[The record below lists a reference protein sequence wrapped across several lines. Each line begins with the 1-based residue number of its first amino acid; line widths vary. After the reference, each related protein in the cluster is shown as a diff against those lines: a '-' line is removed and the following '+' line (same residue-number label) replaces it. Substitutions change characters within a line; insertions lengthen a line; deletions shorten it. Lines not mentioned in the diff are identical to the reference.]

1 MKIEMIIEKI
11 KNSYKGDNIDNSKTR
26 DQILYGTADSECTG
40 IVTTIW
46 ANVEVIKKA
55 HSLGANLIICHE
67 ALFWNHGDHQ
77 EWFRENQIGTFLEN
91 KKLLDDYGITVW
103 RCHDY
108 IHSGMLVEDHYID
121 GIFYGLAKKLGWE
134 DCIINDISNPLLFE
148 IPKITAEQL
157 SHTLISKLK
166 LNGVRIIGD
175 RNTEIKRI
183 KIPFHVFGDA
193 NEDIRQMEQE
203 DFDAILPLEMVDYS
217 LAEYIKDASLLGR
230 SKVSI
235 SIGHFNMEEPGME
248 IMADYLLE
256 LLGRDIPVTFI
267 QAGDTYDYIVKEKK

>member
-1 MKIEMIIEKI
+1 M
-11 KNSYKGDNIDNSKTR
+11 
-26 DQILYGTADSECTG
+26 
-40 IVTTIW
+40 
-46 ANVEVIKKA
+46 
-55 HSLGANLIICHE
+55 
-67 ALFWNHGDHQ
+67 
-77 EWFRENQIGTFLEN
+77 
-91 KKLLDDYGITVW
+91 
-103 RCHDY
+103 
-108 IHSGMLVEDHYID
+108 
-121 GIFYGLAKKLGWE
+121 
-134 DCIINDISNPLLFE
+134 
-148 IPKITAEQL
+148 

-267 QAGDTYDYIVKEKK
+267 QVAILMIIL